1 MTICSDCG
9 KSFPDS
15 VLTKWEYD
23 VTNPDVFEFL
33 CPDCLVG
40 EKHLRREAE
49 ENAAHAEIHSE
60 PEDWDYEKPDFY
72 EEYQGDQNDGS

>member
-60 PEDWDYEKPDFY
+60 PEDWD
-72 EEYQGDQNDGS
+72 EEYVSSLPDDQGGQNDGS

>member
-1 MTICSDCG
+1 M
-9 KSFPDS
+9 
-15 VLTKWEYD
+15 
-23 VTNPDVFEFL
+23 TNPDVFEFL

-60 PEDWDYEKPDFY
+60 PEDWDG
-72 EEYQGDQNDGS
+72 EYQGDQNDGS